1 MSADGYGEKKGKYM
15 NSENKQAITAE
26 EFDQKFSA
34 GEDMTKHVDWTKA
47 IKRVSLDLPVW
58 AIKELDKE
66 AERRG
71 ITRQSLIKTWIVDRL
86 DAAKPTAKAV

>member
-1 MSADGYGEKKGKYM
+1 M

-34 GEDMTKHVDWTKA
+34 GEDMTKHVDWSKA

-86 DAAKPTAKAV
+86 DAAKPTPKAV

>member
-1 MSADGYGEKKGKYM
+1 M

-26 EFDQKFSA
+26 EFDSKFSA
-34 GEDMTKHVDWTKA
+34 GEDMTKHVDWSKA

-58 AIKELDKE
+58 SIKELDKE

-71 ITRQSLIKTWIVDRL
+71 ITRQSLIKTWIIDRL
-86 DAAKPTAKAV
+86 DAAKLAQRAV

>member
-1 MSADGYGEKKGKYM
+1 M
-15 NSENKQAITAE
+15 NSENKKNISAD
-26 EFDQKFSA
+26 EFDKKFSA
-34 GEDMTKHVDWTKA
+34 GEDMTAHVDWSKA

-86 DAAKPTAKAV
+86 DAAKLTSHAI

>member
-1 MSADGYGEKKGKYM
+1 M
-15 NSENKQAITAE
+15 NSENKQPITAD
-26 EFDQKFSA
+26 EFDRKFSA
-34 GEDMTKHVDWTKA
+34 GEDMTKHVDWSKS

-58 AIKELDKE
+58 AIKDLDKE

-86 DAAKPTAKAV
+86 DAAKIGHQGG

>member
-1 MSADGYGEKKGKYM
+1 M
-15 NSENKQAITAE
+15 TAY
-26 EFDQKFSA
+26 
-34 GEDMTKHVDWTKA
+34 VDWSKA

-71 ITRQSLIKTWIVDRL
+71 ITRKSLIKTWIVDRL
-86 DAAKPTAKAV
+86 DAAKTTSQAI

>member
-1 MSADGYGEKKGKYM
+1 MS
-15 NSENKQAITAE
+15 SENKQALTAE
-26 EFDQKFSA
+26 EFDRKFSA
-34 GEDMTKHVDWTKA
+34 GEDMTKHVDWSKA

-86 DAAKPTAKAV
+86 DAAKLAQQAV

>member
-1 MSADGYGEKKGKYM
+1 M
-15 NSENKQAITAE
+15 
-26 EFDQKFSA
+26 
-34 GEDMTKHVDWTKA
+34 DWSKA

-66 AERRG
+66 AGRRG

-86 DAAKPTAKAV
+86 DASKLAHQAV

>member
-1 MSADGYGEKKGKYM
+1 MS
-15 NSENKQAITAE
+15 SENKQAITAE
-26 EFDQKFSA
+26 EFDRKFSA
-34 GEDMTKHVDWTKA
+34 GEDMTKHVDWARA

-71 ITRQSLIKTWIVDRL
+71 ITRQSLIKTWIVDRI
-86 DAAKPTAKAV
+86 DAAKLAQQAV